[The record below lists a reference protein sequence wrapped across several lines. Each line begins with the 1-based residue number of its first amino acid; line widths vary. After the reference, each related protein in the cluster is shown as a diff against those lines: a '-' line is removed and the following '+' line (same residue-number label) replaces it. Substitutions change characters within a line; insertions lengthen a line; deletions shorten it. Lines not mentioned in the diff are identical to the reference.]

1 MLEIK
6 KTAVSL
12 DEEELMQLE
21 QIITDQ
27 NEGEA
32 LKFLKKTV
40 YDQIIRL
47 QTQCLKSHLDT
58 SGSPVDKFKE
68 SRNK

>member
-6 KTAVSL
+6 KAAVSL
-12 DEEELMQLE
+12 NEKELMQLE

-32 LKFLKKTV
+32 LKFLKKAV
-40 YDQIIRL
+40 YDQIVRL

-58 SGSPVDKFKE
+58 SGSPVEKFKRE
-68 SRNK
+68 QQ

>member
-12 DEEELMQLE
+12 SEEELMQLE

-27 NEGEA
+27 NEGKA
-32 LKFLKKTV
+32 LKFLKKVV
-40 YDQIIRL
+40 YDRIARSQRG
-47 QTQCLKSHLDT
+47 CLKSHLDT

-68 SRNK
+68 SQNK

>member
-1 MLEIK
+1 MLKIK

-12 DEEELMQLE
+12 DEAELMQLE

-27 NEGEA
+27 NAGEA

-40 YDQIIRL
+40 YDQIVHL

-68 SRNK
+68 SLQ

>member
-1 MLEIK
+1 MLEIE

-12 DEEELMQLE
+12 DEEELIQLE

-27 NEGEA
+27 NEGDA
-32 LKFLKKTV
+32 LKFLKKVV
-40 YDQIIRL
+40 YDQIIRR

-58 SGSPVDKFKE
+58 SGSPVERFKE
-68 SRNK
+68 NRNK